1 MDARKGLRRCT
12 PRDIVCEELT
22 LACQRP
28 HFFRVSLQR
37 VPVDGSSVAARQGKQ
52 QQGQNGGRPPHFCS
66 MKLIEPFFSRTAHL
80 TSSRDSIRCKRACS
94 ISSSRV
100 SRSFLRL
107 RSIVWPFCT
116 RITGSPSTT
125 LRIRVEW
132 YVTNAVAVARRPTV
146 PAARTIP
153 VTE

>member
-52 QQGQNGGRPPHFCS
+52 QGQVADRPPHFCS
-66 MKLIEPFFSRTAHL
+66 MKLIEPLVSSTAHL
-80 TSSRDSIRCKRACS
+80 ILSRDSICCSRACS
-94 ISSSRV
+94 ISSSSV

-107 RSIVWPFCT
+107 RSIVSPFCT

-125 LRIRVEW
+125 LRIRLER
-132 YVTNAVAVARRPTV
+132 YVRKAVLVARRPIV
-146 PAARTIP
+146 PAARTMP
-153 VTE
+153 VIE